1 MSLDAVRR
9 FVNARPFKPLVFHC
23 ENGEKHQV
31 NYPEIIV
38 TEMMIVSVDD
48 HGQLIYIAPEAVSAV
63 RYARS
68 TNRRIRGVR
77 KSKKPKR

>member
-1 MSLDAVRR
+1 MNVNEIRR
-9 FVNARPFKPLVFHC
+9 LVQQRPFKPLVFHLD
-23 ENGEKHQV
+23 NGEKQIV
-31 NYPEIIV
+31 NHPEIIV

-68 TNRRIRGVR
+68 TNRRMRGGR
-77 KSKKPKR
+77 KSTKPKR

>member
-1 MSLDAVRR
+1 MPLDAIRR
-9 FVNARPFKPLVFHC
+9 FVNARPFKLLVFHC
-23 ENGEKHQV
+23 DNGEKQLV

-63 RYARS
+63 RYAGS
-68 TNRRIRGVR
+68 TNHRMRGGR
-77 KSKKPKR
+77 KSTNPKR